1 MKIIIKNEIRGRI
14 RFCLQKKRYTAEE
27 ADTLQF
33 YLQSLPGVTAVK
45 VYERTGSA
53 AVCYTGAREDLV
65 RGILA
70 FSFDKPEYRALVP
83 EHTGR
88 ALATKYREK
97 IIMQV
102 VNHFACR
109 MFVPKPVRFCR
120 MMFRAA

>member
-102 VNHFACR
+102 VNH
-109 MFVPKPVRFCR
+109 
-120 MMFRAA
+120 